1 MNNSLEKMKFDMELK
16 GFADKTI
23 TTYLA
28 NVKKISKYF
37 EIPPEELTHDQIRE
51 FLHYSI
57 TIRKLSRSYVNSV
70 YSAILF
76 FFKNTLKQTWDMK
89 DIPRVK
95 QNSKLPVALSHFQV
109 QLLFKSV
116 TNIKHK
122 TMLITCY
129 SAGLR
134 VSELVDLK
142 VSDIDSKSMTIRVRN
157 GKGGKERYTI
167 LSKKNL
173 IALRKYYVIFKP
185 TEYLFFNPNTLK
197 SLSPRTIQTTF
208 STYRNS
214 LKLPKDSTLHSL
226 RHSFATHLILSGV
239 SIVVIQKLLGHG
251 DIGTTSKYLHITN
264 ADATNVVSPLD
275 SMEVFFD

>member
-16 GFADKTI
+16 GFAYKTI
-23 TTYLA
+23 TTYLM
-28 NVKKISKYF
+28 NVKKISKHF
-37 EIPPEELTHDQIRE
+37 NLPPEELTHDQIRE

-76 FFKNTLKQTWDMK
+76 FFRNTLKQEWNMI

-95 QNSKLPVALSHFQV
+95 QPSKLPVALSHYQI
-109 QLLFKSV
+109 QLLFHSV
-116 TNIKHK
+116 SNVKHK

-134 VSELVDLK
+134 VSELLDLK
-142 VSDIDSKSMTIRVRN
+142 ISDIDSKTMTIRVRN

-167 LSKKNL
+167 LSMTNL
-173 IALRKYYVIFKP
+173 IALRKYFSIFKP
-185 TEYLFFNPNTLK
+185 TDYLFFNPNTLK
-197 SLSPRTIQTTF
+197 PLSPRTIQTTY
-208 STYRNS
+208 STYKKALN
-214 LKLPKDSTLHSL
+214 LPKDSTLHSL

-239 SIVVIQKLLGHG
+239 SIVKIQKLLGHG
-251 DIGTTSKYLHITN
+251 DIGTTSKYLHLTN
-264 ADATNVVSPLD
+264 ADATNIVSPLD
-275 SMEVFFD
+275 NMEVFFA